1 MSKGDRDYDIK
12 DIVVDERF
20 IIAKK
25 EMLITFAVQ
34 ISFTLIMIFTA
45 YTVGNGDP
53 KDYTYIMGMPSW
65 WFYCLAITIVFLG
78 IIYILTS
85 KVYKNVSVEAYL
97 EIENAESDKK

>member
-20 IIAKK
+20 ISAKK

-34 ISFTLIMIFTA
+34 IAYTLIMIFTA

-53 KDYTYIMGMPSW
+53 KDYNYIMGMPSW
-65 WFYCLAITIVFLG
+65 WFYCLAITVGFLG

-85 KVYKNVSVEAYL
+85 KVYKNVSVEAYI
-97 EIENAESDKK
+97 EVENAGSDK